1 MTVVNHTTKRFAP
14 IEALML
20 VDSYKLD
27 HRSMYELAG
36 DPQVVYSNWTNRGSR
51 IEGITHVIHF
61 GLQAFIQ
68 RYMEKWEAFFAADED
83 LVADLYAERLLGVV
97 GPNQIGVDHVRA
109 LHRKGFLPL
118 LFSAVPEGTPVPVR
132 VPSFTVENTDE
143 NFFWLTNYIESAMS
157 SENWQASTSAT
168 IAHAFRQVL
177 LAGCERTGGDVATV
191 DWAGHD
197 FSFRGMSSWDT
208 AAASGAGHLLS
219 FTGTDSMV
227 TLDWIDRY
235 YGGKYDAGSVP
246 ATEHSVMC
254 ALAATV
260 GEREAFRRILDH
272 YPTGIVSVVSDTFDL
287 WEVLTDFLPSLHDE
301 IMARDGKLVIR
312 PDSGDPVDILTGDID
327 VRDEYVDHGD
337 MDAAWNASERGANLS
352 HYEHEK
358 SRGRLTPANKGVI
371 ELLWDEFGGTV
382 NAAGYKVLD
391 SHIGA
396 IYGDSI
402 TRERAAQIIDRLAAK
417 GFASTN
423 VVFGIGSYTYQY
435 NTRDTFMSAVKATW
449 ALVDGVGYDLQKD
462 PVTDSGMKKSAKGRL
477 AVFRDDSGELYLV
490 EQATPEQE
498 AESVLQPVWMDGE
511 FIQFQSFADVRRV
524 LAESTV

>member
-1 MTVVNHTTKRFAP
+1 MTTTSRFAP

-36 DPQVVYSNWTNRGSR
+36 DPEVVYSNWTNRGSR
-51 IEGITHVIHF
+51 IEGISHVVHF

-68 RYMEKWEAFFAADED
+68 RYMDKFDAFFAADED
-83 LVADLYAERLLGVV
+83 LVAELYEERLLGVV
-97 GPNQIGVDHVRA
+97 GPNSIGTDHIRA

-118 LFSAVPEGTPVPVR
+118 LFSAVPEGTLVPVR
-132 VPSFTVENTDE
+132 VPSFTVENTDPD
-143 NFFWLTNYIESAMS
+143 FFWLTNYIESAMS
-157 SENWQASTSAT
+157 AEIWQASTSAT
-168 IAHAFRQVL
+168 IAHQLRKTLV
-177 LAGCERTGGDVATV
+177 AGAALTGGDVAAV
-191 DWAGHD
+191 DWQGHD

-235 YGGKYDAGSVP
+235 YGGVYTAGSVP
-246 ATEHSVMC
+246 ASEHSVMC

-260 GEREAFRRILDH
+260 GEREAFRRLLGH
-272 YPTGIVSVVSDTFDL
+272 YKTGIVSVVSDTFDL
-287 WEVLTDFLPSLHDE
+287 WEVLTDFLPSMHDE

-312 PDSGDPVDILTGDID
+312 PDSGNPVDILTGNFD
-327 VRDEYVDHGD
+327 VRDDPREFDQGSD
-337 MDAAWNASERGANLS
+337 GDAAFNASVRGANLS
-352 HYEHEK
+352 YYENEK
-358 SRGRLTPANKGVI
+358 DAGRLTPADKGVI
-371 ELLWDEFGGTV
+371 ELLWEEFGGTI
-382 NAAGYKVLD
+382 NEAGYKVLD

-402 TRERAAQIIDRLAAK
+402 TVARAQEIMDRLEAK

-423 VVFGIGSYTYQY
+423 VVFGVGSYTYQY

-449 ALVDGVGYDLQKD
+449 AMVDGIGYDLQKD

-477 AVFRDDSGELYLV
+477 AVFRDEAGELYLV

-498 AESVLQPVWMDGE
+498 EVSELQPVWMDGK
-511 FIQFQSFADVRRV
+511 FLQFQSFAEVRRV

>member
-1 MTVVNHTTKRFAP
+1 MTTTSRFAP

-27 HRSMYELAG
+27 HRSMYQLAG

-51 IEGITHVIHF
+51 IPGVTHVIHF

-68 RYMEKWEAFFAADED
+68 RYMDKFDAFFAADED
-83 LVADLYAERLLGVV
+83 LVAELYAERLRGVV
-97 GPNQIGVDHVRA
+97 GPNKIGEDHIRA
-109 LHRKGFLPL
+109 LHRKGYLPL
-118 LFSAVPEGTPVPVR
+118 LFSAVPEGTPVPIR
-132 VPSFTVENTDE
+132 VPSFTVENTDSD
-143 NFFWLTNYIESAMS
+143 FFWLTNYIESAMS
-157 SENWQASTSAT
+157 AEIWQASTSAT
-168 IAHAFRQVL
+168 IAREFRKILV
-177 LAGCERTGGDVATV
+177 AGAERTGGDLATV

-227 TLDWIDRY
+227 TLDYIDRY
-235 YGGKYDAGSVP
+235 YGGEYVAGSVP

-260 GEREAFRRILDH
+260 GEREAFSRILDH
-272 YPTGIVSVVSDTFDL
+272 YETGIVSIVSDTFNL
-287 WEVLTDFLPSLHDE
+287 WEVLTSFLPSMRE
-301 IMARDGKLVIR
+301 KIMARDGRIVIR

-327 VRDEYVDHGD
+327 VRG
-337 MDAAWNASERGANLS
+337 SNLS
-352 HYEHEK
+352 HYENDK
-358 SRGRLTPANKGVI
+358 SRGRLTPANIGVI

-382 NAAGYKVLD
+382 NEAGFKVLD
-391 SHIGA
+391 PHVGA

-402 TRERAAQIIDRLAAK
+402 TRERAEQIIDRLAAK

-423 VVFGIGSYTYQY
+423 VVFGIGSFFYQY
-435 NTRDTFMSAVKATW
+435 NTRDVFMSAVKATW

-462 PVTDSGMKKSAKGRL
+462 PITDSGMKKSAKGRL
-477 AVFRDDSGELYLV
+477 AVFREDDGEGDLYLI
-490 EQATPEQE
+490 EQATKEQE
-498 AESVLQPVWMDGE
+498 EMSELQPVWMDGK
-511 FIQFQSFADVRRV
+511 FLTYQSFADVRRV
-524 LAESTV
+524 LAESKF